1 MLSMFHTVS
10 HGFCHEILPN
20 DIQVQNDIETL
31 DTWPS
36 WTECDFNF
44 YSNLSESTCTCNVFI
59 YISILSFIW
68 TLHCAWFLRNFSCSK
83 WRLLLK
89 HLLAALNLP
98 LGTTS
103 LYNNYYFMNY
113 LLIISSLMNVSGQRF
128 IKCMLLSSLFF
139 FLLLLEFKFYSSV
152 CQSQY
157 NTHLFYILLIPC
169 FEGGVWFR
177 GVWLWWLQLSRQHC
191 ITS

>member
-44 YSNLSESTCTCNVFI
+44 YLNLSESTCTCNFFI
-59 YISILSFIW
+59 YISILSFIILNV
-68 TLHCAWFLRNFSCSK
+68 TLRVISLFFRNFSCSK
-83 WRLLLK
+83 WCLLLK

-113 LLIISSLMNVSGQRF
+113 LLIISSPMNVSGQRF

-139 FLLLLEFKFYSSV
+139 FVTTRVQVLFKCLPVSV
-152 CQSQY
+152 
-157 NTHLFYILLIPC
+157 
-169 FEGGVWFR
+169 
-177 GVWLWWLQLSRQHC
+177 
-191 ITS
+191 